1 MRIAMIA
8 ETFTTGVGRHVADLV
23 AELCRRGHQ
32 VHLLYGARNDPALVR
47 EVGALPDARVVA
59 MAMSQALSPGDFRSL
74 WSLSCYLRANG
85 PFDVIHGHSS
95 KGGALARLLAFPMRV
110 RCLYTPHA
118 LVTMTPGMHWAKKN
132 FYRLA
137 EWLLAR
143 LTDVIICC
151 SAQEYAHATAIGLG
165 RRRCVVVPNGL
176 AQLRAEPLGLRRRLG
191 LPDHVCLLGFI
202 GRLEAQKA
210 PDLLIDAI
218 ILLHRRG
225 APVHLAIAGEGTL
238 RAALEQRLA
247 AAGADTLVSWLGPVD
262 GRRLMTELDL
272 LAMPSRYEGFPY
284 VLLEALHCGVPVVA
298 TPVGGVAETNADGQC
313 GIIVPHGDA
322 AALADGIER
331 LARDPPLRRRM
342 AERAR
347 VHAARFSVTGMA
359 DRIEALYRPSPA
371 VSMGT

>member
-1 MRIAMIA
+1 MIA

-32 VHLLYGARNDPALVR
+32 VHLLYGDRNDPALVR
-47 EVGALPDARVVA
+47 EVCALPEAQVVA
-59 MAMSQALSPGDFRSL
+59 MAMSRAPSPGDLRSL
-74 WSLSCYLRANG
+74 WSLSGYLRANG

-95 KGGALARLLAFPMRV
+95 KGGALARLLASPMQV

-118 LVTMTPGMHWAKKN
+118 LVTMTPGMHWAKQG

-176 AQLRAEPLGLRRRLG
+176 AQFRAEPLELRRRLG
-191 LPDHVCLLGFI
+191 LPDHVCLTGFI

-218 ILLHRRG
+218 ILLHRRA

-247 AAGADTLVSWLGPVD
+247 VAGADTLVSWLGPVD
-262 GRRLMTELDL
+262 GRSLMTELDL

-298 TPVGGVAETNADGQC
+298 TPVGGVAETNADGRC

-331 LARDPPLRRRM
+331 LACDPPLRQRM
-342 AERAR
+342 AECARA
-347 VHAARFSVTGMA
+347 HAARFSVTGMA

>member
-1 MRIAMIA
+1 MIA

-32 VHLLYGARNDPALVR
+32 VHLLYGDRNDPALVR
-47 EVGALPDARVVA
+47 EVSALPQARAVAVA
-59 MAMSQALSPGDFRSL
+59 MSRAPSPGDLRSL
-74 WSLSCYLRANG
+74 WSLTGYLRANG

-95 KGGALARLLAFPMRV
+95 KGGALARLLAFPLRV

-118 LVTMTPGMHWAKKN
+118 LVTMTPGMHWAKRN

-151 SAQEYAHATAIGLG
+151 SAQESAHATAIGLG

-176 AQLRAEPLGLRRRLG
+176 AQFRAAPLGLRRRLG

-210 PDLLIDAI
+210 PDLLTDAI

-247 AAGADTLVSWLGPVD
+247 TAGADTLVSWLGPVD
-262 GRRLMTELDL
+262 GRSLMMELDL

-331 LARDPPLRRRM
+331 LARDPPLRQRM
-342 AERAR
+342 AECARA
-347 VHAARFSVTGMA
+347 HAAQFSVTGMA